1 MKKIV
6 LDGSS
11 LKIEDVARVAR
22 DYYTVELSEK
32 AALNINSSR
41 KLVDSYVEMGKVEY
55 GITTGFGKFCDV
67 MISKEDTR
75 TLQRNLIVSHACGVG
90 NPFDEEIV
98 RAIMLLRVN
107 ALAKG
112 FSGIRLS
119 TVNTLIKMLNCGVH
133 PVIPEKGSLGASG
146 DLAPLA
152 HMVLVMIGEGEAFYK
167 GERLPGKE
175 AMQRAGI
182 DIVQLEA
189 KEGLALINGTQV
201 MTAIGSLL
209 TYDSINLCKT
219 ADIVSAMTL
228 EALRGIITAFDS
240 KISMVRPHAGQ
251 GKVAKNI
258 RSLTEGSGL
267 ITHQGEIRVQ
277 DAYTLRCISQI
288 HGASRDAI
296 GYIKGVIETE
306 INSAT
311 DNPLIF
317 ADEGQV
323 ISGGN
328 FHGQPVALAM
338 DFAGIALS
346 EYANVSER
354 RLERLVNS
362 QLNDLP
368 PFLTVNGGLNSG
380 FMIAQYCAAA
390 LVSENKVLSHPASVD
405 SIPSS
410 ANQED
415 HVSMGT
421 IAARKAREILKNV
434 QRVIAIEMLAAAQ
447 ALEFRSEGH
456 KGRGVDAAYRLV
468 RSEIPPL
475 KEDRVMYT
483 DIDKAL
489 ELVVENRVVDA
500 VESVIG
506 SIE

>member
-1 MKKIV
+1 MKKLI

-11 LKIEDVARVAR
+11 LKIDDVVHVAR
-22 DYYTVELSEK
+22 DYYTVELSEDAVLK
-32 AALNINSSR
+32 INSSR
-41 KLVDSYVEMGKVEY
+41 KLVDSYLEKGEVEY
-55 GITTGFGKFCDV
+55 GITTGFGKFSDV
-67 MISKEDTR
+67 VISKEDTKK
-75 TLQRNLIVSHACGVG
+75 LQRNLIVSHACGVG
-90 NPFDEEIV
+90 DPFEEEIV
-98 RAIMLLRVN
+98 RAIMLLRIN

-119 TVNTLIKMLNCGVH
+119 TVNTLMEMLNKGVH

-167 GERLPGKE
+167 GEKLPGRQ

-182 DIVQLEA
+182 DVVELEA

-201 MTAIGSLL
+201 MTAIGTLL
-209 TYDSINLCKT
+209 VYDSINLCRT

-240 KISMVRPHAGQ
+240 KISMVRPHDGQ
-251 GKVAKNI
+251 RRVSENI
-258 RSLTEGSGL
+258 RNITKGSGL
-267 ITHQGEIRVQ
+267 ITSQGEIRVQ

-296 GYIKGVIETE
+296 GYVKRVIETE

-317 ADEGQV
+317 AKEDQV

-354 RLERLVNS
+354 RIERLVNS

-368 PFLTVNGGLNSG
+368 PFLTAHGGLNSG
-380 FMIAQYCAAA
+380 FMIAQYCAAS

-421 IAARKAREILKNV
+421 IAARKARQILQNV
-434 QRVIAIEMLAAAQ
+434 QKVIAIEMLAAAQ
-447 ALEFRSEGH
+447 ALEFRNEGQR
-456 KGRGVDAAYRLV
+456 GRGVDAVYKLV
-468 RSEIPPL
+468 RSQIPPL
-475 KEDRVMYT
+475 KEDRVMYK
-483 DIDKAL
+483 DIDT
-489 ELVVENRVVDA
+489 VVDMVVKNRVVDA
-500 VESVIG
+500 VENAIG
-506 SIE
+506 RIE